1 MKSLIKT
8 YALPLLVLLIGG
20 GLYYVVFSKSVQ
32 SRLGTETKGE
42 STAALD
48 PSTKEALESSPPS
61 INSQGISSQ
70 GEIYTTEQDTLHLSN
85 TPQGEKPS
93 IDPST
98 EQGTPQELDPLDF
111 IASSDNALAA
121 GTASLAPKSSA
132 GSIEPEPTTQS
143 EPELKLEA
151 IYYSK
156 ATSLN
161 IRAIPK
167 TSGRIVGR
175 LTLGQSVVV
184 VEIENEWAKLDSGG
198 WVSLALLSPTQ
209 PSERLYVVIPNTLN
223 IRQSPESSAPVVG
236 ALYKGQ
242 KVQVQ
247 TTQDEWAKLD
257 SGGWV
262 SLRLI
267 KAL

>member
-32 SRLGTETKGE
+32 SRLGTMGE

-48 PSTKEALESSPPS
+48 PSTKKALESSPPS
-61 INSQGISSQ
+61 ISSQ
-70 GEIYTTEQDTLHLSN
+70 GEIYTTEQDTLHLSSA
-85 TPQGEKPS
+85 PQGEKPS

-98 EQGTPQELDPLDF
+98 EQGAPQELDPLD
-111 IASSDNALAA
+111 STPPSDGALAA
-121 GTASLAPKSSA
+121 SDGSSAIDSSA
-132 GSIEPEPTTQS
+132 GSIEPDPTIQS
-143 EPELKLEA
+143 EPEPKLEA

-156 ATSLN
+156 ATNLN

-184 VEIENEWAKLDSGG
+184 VEIENEWARLDSGG
-198 WVSLALLSPTQ
+198 WVSLALLSPTE

-247 TTQDEWAKLD
+247 TTQDEWARLD

>member
-8 YALPLLVLLIGG
+8 YALPLLVLFIGG
-20 GLYYVVFSKSVQ
+20 GLYYVMFSKSVQ
-32 SRLGTETKGE
+32 SRLGTETKSE

-61 INSQGISSQ
+61 ISSQ

-98 EQGTPQELDPLDF
+98 EQGAPQELDPLDSTPPSDGAL
-111 IASSDNALAA
+111 IASGS
-121 GTASLAPKSSA
+121 SAPESSA
-132 GSIEPEPTTQS
+132 GSIEPEPTPS
-143 EPELKLEA
+143 EPEPKLEA

-184 VEIENEWAKLDSGG
+184 VEIENEWARLDSGG
-198 WVSLALLSPTQ
+198 WVSLALLSPTE

-223 IRQSPESSAPVVG
+223 IRQSPESGAPVVG

-247 TTQDEWAKLD
+247 TTQDEWARLD

>member
-1 MKSLIKT
+1 M
-8 YALPLLVLLIGG
+8 
-20 GLYYVVFSKSVQ
+20 VFSKSVQ
-32 SRLGTETKGE
+32 SRLETRGE

-48 PSTKEALESSPPS
+48 SSLITPESSPPS
-61 INSQGISSQ
+61 ASPQ
-70 GEIYTTEQDTLHLSN
+70 GEIYTTEQDTLHLSSA
-85 TPQGEKPS
+85 GKEPS
-93 IDPST
+93 IDSST
-98 EQGTPQELDPLDF
+98 EQGAPQELDPLDSTPPSDGALV
-111 IASSDNALAA
+111 ASGS
-121 GTASLAPKSSA
+121 SAPESGA
-132 GSIEPEPTTQS
+132 GSIEPEPTPS
-143 EPELKLEA
+143 EPEPKLEA

-156 ATSLN
+156 ATNLN

-175 LTLGQSVVV
+175 LALGQSAVV

-223 IRQSPESSAPVVG
+223 IRQSPESGAPVVG

-242 KVQVQ
+242 KIQVQ

>member
-1 MKSLIKT
+1 MLF
-8 YALPLLVLLIGG
+8 IGG

-32 SRLGTETKGE
+32 SRLETRGE

-48 PSTKEALESSPPS
+48 SSLITPESSPPS
-61 INSQGISSQ
+61 ASPQ
-70 GEIYTTEQDTLHLSN
+70 GEIYTTEQDTLHLSSA
-85 TPQGEKPS
+85 GKEPS
-93 IDPST
+93 IDSST
-98 EQGTPQELDPLDF
+98 EQGAPQELDPLDSTPPSDGALV
-111 IASSDNALAA
+111 ASGS
-121 GTASLAPKSSA
+121 SAPESGA
-132 GSIEPEPTTQS
+132 GSIEPEPTPS
-143 EPELKLEA
+143 EPEPKLEA

-156 ATSLN
+156 ATNLN

-175 LTLGQSVVV
+175 LALGQSAVV

-198 WVSLALLSPTQ
+198 WVSLALLSPTE

-223 IRQSPESSAPVVG
+223 IRQSPESGAPVVG

-247 TTQDEWAKLD
+247 TTQDEWARLD

>member
-8 YALPLLVLLIGG
+8 YALPLLVLFIGG
-20 GLYYVVFSKSVQ
+20 GLYYVMLSKSVQ
-32 SRLGTETKGE
+32 SRLGTETKSE

-61 INSQGISSQ
+61 ISSQ

-98 EQGTPQELDPLDF
+98 EQGAPQELDPLD
-111 IASSDNALAA
+111 STPPSDGALAA
-121 GTASLAPKSSA
+121 SDGSSAIDSSA
-132 GSIEPEPTTQS
+132 GSIEPEPTPS
-143 EPELKLEA
+143 EPEPKLEA

-184 VEIENEWAKLDSGG
+184 VEIENEWARLDSGG
-198 WVSLALLSPTQ
+198 WVSLALLSPTE

-223 IRQSPESSAPVVG
+223 IRQSPESGAPVVG

-247 TTQDEWAKLD
+247 TTQDEWARLD

>member
-1 MKSLIKT
+1 M
-8 YALPLLVLLIGG
+8 
-20 GLYYVVFSKSVQ
+20 VFSKSVQ
-32 SRLGTETKGE
+32 SRLGTKGE

-48 PSTKEALESSPPS
+48 SSLITPESNPPS
-61 INSQGISSQ
+61 ISPQ
-70 GEIYTTEQDTLHLSN
+70 GEIYTTEQDTLHLSSA
-85 TPQGEKPS
+85 GKEPS
-93 IDPST
+93 IDSST
-98 EQGTPQELDPLDF
+98 EQGAPQELDPLD
-111 IASSDNALAA
+111 STPPSDGALAA
-121 GTASLAPKSSA
+121 SGSSAPESGA
-132 GSIEPEPTTQS
+132 GSIEPEPTPS
-143 EPELKLEA
+143 EPEPKLEA

-156 ATSLN
+156 ATNLN

-175 LTLGQSVVV
+175 LALGQSVVV

-223 IRQSPESSAPVVG
+223 IRQSPESGAPVVG

-242 KVQVQ
+242 KIQVQ

>member
-1 MKSLIKT
+1 M
-8 YALPLLVLLIGG
+8 
-20 GLYYVVFSKSVQ
+20 VFSKSVQ
-32 SRLGTETKGE
+32 SRLGTKGE

-48 PSTKEALESSPPS
+48 SSLITPESSPPS
-61 INSQGISSQ
+61 ASPQ
-70 GEIYTTEQDTLHLSN
+70 GEIYTTEQDTLHLPSA
-85 TPQGEKPS
+85 GKEPS
-93 IDPST
+93 IDSST
-98 EQGTPQELDPLDF
+98 EQGAPQELDPLDSTP
-111 IASSDNALAA
+111 SSDGALAA
-121 GTASLAPKSSA
+121 SDGSSA
-132 GSIEPEPTTQS
+132 PESGTGSIEPEPTTQAQS
-143 EPELKLEA
+143 EPEPKLEA

-156 ATSLN
+156 ATNLN

-175 LTLGQSVVV
+175 LALGQSVVV

-223 IRQSPESSAPVVG
+223 IRQSPESGAPVVG

-247 TTQDEWAKLD
+247 TTQDEWARLD

>member
-8 YALPLLVLLIGG
+8 YALPLIVLFIGC

-32 SRLGTETKGE
+32 SHLGTKSE
-42 STAALD
+42 STATLD
-48 PSTKEALESSPPS
+48 SSPPS
-61 INSQGISSQ
+61 IS
-70 GEIYTTEQDTLHLSN
+70 
-85 TPQGEKPS
+85 PQGEAY
-93 IDPST
+93 IA
-98 EQGTPQELDPLDF
+98 EQELNPLDSTTHSDSTLV
-111 IASSDNALAA
+111 ADATSSTLEY
-121 GTASLAPKSSA
+121 SA
-132 GSIEPEPTTQS
+132 KGNTELDSITQS
-143 EPELKLEA
+143 EPKPKPEA

-156 ATSLN
+156 ATNLN

-175 LTLGQSVVV
+175 LTLGQSVVI

-209 PSERLYVVIPNTLN
+209 LSERLYVVIPNTLN
-223 IRQSPESSAPVVG
+223 VRQSPESSAPVVG

-242 KVQVQ
+242 KIQVQ

>member
-1 MKSLIKT
+1 MKSLIKA
-8 YALPLLVLLIGG
+8 YALPLLVLFIGG

-32 SRLGTETKGE
+32 SRLETRGE

-48 PSTKEALESSPPS
+48 SSLITPESSPPS
-61 INSQGISSQ
+61 ASPQ
-70 GEIYTTEQDTLHLSN
+70 GEIYTTEQDTLHLSSA
-85 TPQGEKPS
+85 GKEPS
-93 IDPST
+93 IDSST
-98 EQGTPQELDPLDF
+98 EQGAPQELDPLDSTPPSDGALV
-111 IASSDNALAA
+111 ASGS
-121 GTASLAPKSSA
+121 SAPESGA
-132 GSIEPEPTTQS
+132 GSIEPEPTPS
-143 EPELKLEA
+143 EPEPKLEA

-156 ATSLN
+156 ATNLN

-175 LTLGQSVVV
+175 LALGQSAVV

-223 IRQSPESSAPVVG
+223 IRQSPESGAPVVG

-242 KVQVQ
+242 KIQVQ
-247 TTQDEWAKLD
+247 TTQDEWARLD